1 MDHRRQSNW
10 YKAGMGRGIANGRG
24 GNPFQDR
31 NSAKVSGN
39 TEAQEFVAS
48 SPAQWEEEPGHG
60 AARLPGGAREG
71 NAAGMGNW
79 GKSRGANAPA
89 SREVEKT
96 LLRLVADNR
105 VSRTRAGKRNVQL
118 TLVSK

>member
-1 MDHRRQSNW
+1 MSDDRRQSRE
-10 YKAGMGRGIANGRG
+10 YKAGMRTSIAAAKG
-24 GNPFQDR
+24 GNPFAGR
-31 NSAKVSGN
+31 YSAKVSGN

-48 SPAQWEEEPGHG
+48 SPAQWEEKPGHG

-71 NAAGMGNW
+71 NAAGMGM

-105 VSRTRAGKRNVQL
+105 RIAPSR
-118 TLVSK
+118 